1 MQILT
6 VFACA
11 DLFSYDAFQLHRTAI
26 EGDWSKGDL
35 VSIRNEFVSN
45 FNAKRFSKLSLT
57 HINIADD
64 GAVTVLENLQGQHPL
79 KTRREINPA
88 AAAARKARQQG
99 IKLTSNPAALFGTP
113 AFVGGAT
120 AVFTDFTAN
129 EIAAAGGTEF

>member
-11 DLFSYDAFQLHRTAI
+11 DLFSYDAFQLHRTAV

-64 GAVTVLENLQGQHPL
+64 GTVTVIENLQGEHPL

-99 IKLTSNPAALFGTP
+99 IKLGGNSGGLFGTP
-113 AFVGGAT
+113 AFAGVAPV
-120 AVFTDFTAN
+120 VFTDFTEN
-129 EIAAAGGTEF
+129 EVAASTEF